1 MNKKGFTLVE
11 MLVVVLIISLLM
23 AAYVAYHNKGMD
35 IKRNEQAQA
44 MLIELANAA
53 RLHNEMHPDQ
63 KIAGGF
69 GDNASY
75 CTGCQNPCWLFEGLN
90 SENTQHE
97 EDIAPYAL
105 NPQNWGITTTGSC
118 SSTLN
123 FHGYTFFLCNPNF
136 SGTQPSG
143 CTSDDDDIFA
153 LMKGP
158 TSGSDTFVNKDAY
171 IRASDFKICDNYDS
185 DNDTTYTCRD

>member
-11 MLVVVLIISLLM
+11 MLVVVLIIGLLM

-44 MLIELANAA
+44 MLIELANSA

-63 KIAGGF
+63 RVFGGF
-69 GDNASY
+69 NDTTNY
-75 CTGCQNPCWLFEGLN
+75 CDGCHNLCWLFEGLTD
-90 SENTQHE
+90 NTQHE
-97 EDIAPYAL
+97 EDIASYAL

-118 SSTLN
+118 SSSLN
-123 FHGYTFFLCNPNF
+123 FHGYTFFICFGANSP
-136 SGTQPSG
+136 TG
-143 CTSDDDDIFA
+143 CTTDMFA

-158 TSGSDTFVNKDAY
+158 ASGSDTFVGKNAY
-171 IRASDFKICDNYDS
+171 IRASDFRVCDNYNGNS
-185 DNDTTYTCRD
+185 YTCRD

>member
-1 MNKKGFTLVE
+1 MSKKGFTLVE

-23 AAYVAYHNKGMD
+23 AAYVAYHKKGMD

-44 MLIELANAA
+44 MLIELANSA

-69 GDNASY
+69 GDTASY
-75 CTGCQNPCWLFEGLN
+75 CTGCQNPCWLFEGLTSN
-90 SENTQHE
+90 AQHE

-118 SSTLN
+118 SSSLN
-123 FHGYTFFLCNPNF
+123 FHGYTFFVCNPNL
-136 SGTQPSG
+136 SGNQPLTE
-143 CTSDDDDIFA
+143 CNSDRFA
-153 LMKGP
+153 LLKGP
-158 TSGSDTFVNKDAY
+158 TSGNDTFVGKNAY
-171 IRASDFKICDNYDS
+171 VRASDFKICSNYSGNNYICKD
-185 DNDTTYTCRD
+185 